1 MSLGGEYRMLE
12 KIIADKRK
20 ELNKLVAK
28 KKDVGEKLRGYM
40 EERKIENFQGVNL
53 DEVSTK
59 QREKRMTKKEKEEM
73 ALKKLRQVGVPNPRA
88 LLSEMGI

>member
-12 KIIADKRK
+12 KIIDDKRK

-28 KKDVGEKLRGYM
+28 KKEIGEKLRVYM
-40 EERKIENFQGVNL
+40 EEKKIENFQGVQF
-53 DEVSTK
+53 DEIAPK
-59 QREKRMTKKEKEEM
+59 QKEKRMTKKEKEEM